1 MSPSR
6 VTKAVIPAAGLGTRF
21 LPVTKAQPKEM
32 LPIVDR
38 PSIQYVVEEAA
49 RAGLTDVLIVT
60 SRSKRAIEDHF
71 DRNVELEL
79 DLERDG
85 KHELLKEVQAVT
97 ELADMHYV
105 RQHEALGLGHAISIT
120 RHHVGDEPFAV
131 LLGDDIMVDDAHL
144 LTTMLEVH
152 ATEGA
157 SVLALLEVEP
167 TEISAYGCAEV
178 EPVRD
183 NIVRARSIVEKPR
196 SEDAPS
202 NLAVIGRYVFQ
213 PSIFDA
219 LDRTEPGVG
228 GELQITDAI
237 GVLMRDEPVLGVV
250 FSEGRY
256 DIGKKVDFL
265 RANLELALG
274 REDLGPD
281 VEEMIH
287 DVMRRRLHGSPPRSS
302 GSSGDGRQSR
312 SRRFGR

>member
-1 MSPSR
+1 
-6 VTKAVIPAAGLGTRF
+6 
-21 LPVTKAQPKEM
+21 
-32 LPIVDR
+32 
-38 PSIQYVVEEAA
+38 
-49 RAGLTDVLIVT
+49 
-60 SRSKRAIEDHF
+60 
-71 DRNVELEL
+71 
-79 DLERDG
+79 
-85 KHELLKEVQAVT
+85 
-97 ELADMHYV
+97 MHYV

-131 LLGDDIMVDDAHL
+131 LLGDDVMIDDAKL
-144 LTTMLEVH
+144 LTSMLEVH
-152 ATEGA
+152 ASEGA

-167 TEISAYGCAEV
+167 SEISSYGCVEV

-183 NIVRARSIVEKPR
+183 NVVRARSIVEKRRP
-196 SEDAPS
+196 EDAPS

-213 PSIFDA
+213 PGIFDA

-274 REDLGPD
+274 RDDLGPD
-281 VEEMIH
+281 VEAMIH
-287 DVMRRRLHGSPPRSS
+287 DVMRRVF
-302 GSSGDGRQSR
+302 
-312 SRRFGR
+312 RR